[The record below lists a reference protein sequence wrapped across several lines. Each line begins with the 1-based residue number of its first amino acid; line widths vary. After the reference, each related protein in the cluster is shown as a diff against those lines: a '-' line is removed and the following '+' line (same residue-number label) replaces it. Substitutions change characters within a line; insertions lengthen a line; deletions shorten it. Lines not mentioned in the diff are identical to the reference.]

1 MLVVGWGD
9 AGSRFLSCACR
20 WLQIRRELVACLCK
34 TSVSTTLAWLSQL
47 AVCWRRSRDLP
58 HLVGSTLSHSTALDV
73 RDLGLS
79 GEHL

>member
-9 AGSRFLSCACR
+9 AGSRFLSNACR

-47 AVCWRRSRDLP
+47 AVCWRRSRDLIW
-58 HLVGSTLSHSTALDV
+58 LVSTLSHSTALDV